1 MWYFRNHDKMMQ
13 CDTYWYRK
21 QCIVPVLFLT
31 LRYHGYVL
39 TSKFDYIIWYKQVH
53 YINIKIYR
61 ISNQIC
67 KAQEL
72 KQTLYRNLQWEML
85 TSCLH
90 SEVLLGLLAQFFNV
104 LIRGTFMYLTMQI
117 AVDLSFLAIITDSL
131 EPDM

>member
-53 YINIKIYR
+53 YINIKIYC

-117 AVDLSFLAIITDSL
+117 AVDLLFLAIITDSL

>member
-1 MWYFRNHDKMMQ
+1 MMQ
-13 CDTYWYRK
+13 FDTYRYRK

-72 KQTLYRNLQWEML
+72 KQTSYRNLQWEML

-90 SEVLLGLLAQFFNV
+90 SEVLMGLLAQLFDVIFSPGV
-104 LIRGTFMYLTMQI
+104 LLCTLQCK
-117 AVDLSFLAIITDSL
+117 LQ
-131 EPDM
+131 

>member
-1 MWYFRNHDKMMQ
+1 M
-13 CDTYWYRK
+13 
-21 QCIVPVLFLT
+21 
-31 LRYHGYVL
+31 
-39 TSKFDYIIWYKQVH
+39 H

-72 KQTLYRNLQWEML
+72 TQTSYRNLQWEML

-117 AVDLSFLAIITDSL
+117 AVDLLFLAIITDSL

>member
-21 QCIVPVLFLT
+21 QGIVPVLFLT

-61 ISNQIC
+61 VSNQIC

-90 SEVLLGLLAQFFNV
+90 SEVLLGLLAQFLNV
-104 LIRGTFMYLTMQI
+104 LIRGTFMYLTIQI

>member
-1 MWYFRNHDKMMQ
+1 MMQ
-13 CDTYWYRK
+13 CNNYRYRK

-72 KQTLYRNLQWEML
+72 KQISCRNLQWEML

-90 SEVLLGLLAQFFNV
+90 SEVPLGLLAQFFNV

-117 AVDLSFLAIITDSL
+117 VVDLSFLAIITDSL

>member
-1 MWYFRNHDKMMQ
+1 MMQ
-13 CDTYWYRK
+13 CDTYQLRK

-39 TSKFDYIIWYKQVH
+39 TSKFVYIIWYKQVH

-61 ISNQIC
+61 VSNQIC

-72 KQTLYRNLQWEML
+72 KQTSYRNLQWEML

-117 AVDLSFLAIITDSL
+117 AVDLLFLAIITDSL

>member
-39 TSKFDYIIWYKQVH
+39 TSKFVYIIWYKQVH

-72 KQTLYRNLQWEML
+72 TQTLYRNLQWEML

-104 LIRGTFMYLTMQI
+104 LIRDTFMYLTMQI
-117 AVDLSFLAIITDSL
+117 AVDLSFLAITTDSL

>member
-1 MWYFRNHDKMMQ
+1 MMQ
-13 CDTYWYRK
+13 CNNYRYRK
-21 QCIVPVLFLT
+21 QCLVPVLFLT

>member
-1 MWYFRNHDKMMQ
+1 MMQ
-13 CDTYWYRK
+13 FDTYRYRK

-117 AVDLSFLAIITDSL
+117 AVDLLFLAIITDSL

>member
-39 TSKFDYIIWYKQVH
+39 TSKFDYIILYKQVH
-53 YINIKIYR
+53 YINFKIYC

>member
-1 MWYFRNHDKMMQ
+1 MMQ
-13 CDTYWYRK
+13 CDTYRYRK

-39 TSKFDYIIWYKQVH
+39 TSKFDYIILYKQVH

-61 ISNQIC
+61 VSNQIC

-72 KQTLYRNLQWEML
+72 THTLYRNLQWEML

-90 SEVLLGLLAQFFNV
+90 SEVPLGLLAQFFNA

>member
-1 MWYFRNHDKMMQ
+1 MMQ
-13 CDTYWYRK
+13 CDTYQLRK

-39 TSKFDYIIWYKQVH
+39 TSKFVYIIWYKQVH

-61 ISNQIC
+61 VSNQIC

-72 KQTLYRNLQWEML
+72 KQTSYRNLQWEML